1 MLGLCQLVS
10 KVNNLI
16 LYLKIC
22 LKMIAVFK
30 IIPNIKN
37 HKIILNKTISQIKNN
52 KIINQILFKM
62 ENNKMYIKII
72 SKYNQLLLQPKAVK
86 VKMQDKMMTIKY
98 VLKIYYVQLKYFKIK
113 EIALVKVVNK
123 QNIQK
128 AKYPNGY
135 QDVNHV

>member
-1 MLGLCQLVS
+1 MLGLYLLVS

-62 ENNKMYIKII
+62 ENNKIYIKII
-72 SKYNQLLLQPKAVK
+72 SKYNQLLFQPKAVK

-113 EIALVKVVNK
+113 EIALIKVVKK

>member
-1 MLGLCQLVS
+1 
-10 KVNNLI
+10 
-16 LYLKIC
+16 
-22 LKMIAVFK
+22 MIAVFK

-37 HKIILNKTISQIKNN
+37 HKIMLNKTISQIKNN

-62 ENNKMYIKII
+62 ENNKIYIKII
-72 SKYNQLLLQPKAVK
+72 SKYNQLLFQPKAVK

-113 EIALVKVVNK
+113 EIALIKVVKK

-135 QDVNHV
+135 QDVNHD